1 MTQRRTAMRAV
12 IVMAVAT
19 TLAFAAWLILR
30 PAQNE
35 AQAPTAA
42 PSSGASVVI
51 DLAHH
56 NFGVAADFAPLSAWL
71 ESEGFR
77 VRAQRGAFDRESLS
91 GVQILIIKN
100 ALAERNAISAQPT
113 DPEIARAWS
122 LPTPSA
128 FSPAEISALHEWV
141 LGGGGLL
148 LIFDHMP
155 MPGAAR
161 DLAAAFGIEVSN
173 GNAVD
178 ARGLAPFNGQSV
190 ERAGRAV
197 FSRSDG
203 TLADGPLTNG
213 RKPSERVASIASDG
227 GSAFRLPAAAG
238 PLLTLGTSF
247 VSLLPEVAW
256 RFSEATARESVAGW
270 SQGGVLRAGQGRLA
284 VFGDGSILMSPAMA
298 ASLGRWGGY
307 TAGDAP
313 ADFAE
318 SPRLLLNVLRW
329 LSGSFDD
336 DASSG

>member
-1 MTQRRTAMRAV
+1 MKRRAS
-12 IVMAVAT
+12 IVVAVAAAVA
-19 TLAFAAWLILR
+19 LAAWLIVR
-30 PAQNE
+30 QPQDA
-35 AQAPTAA
+35 AQAPTLA

-56 NFGVAADFAPLSAWL
+56 NFGVAADFAPLSTWL
-71 ESEGFR
+71 ASEGFR

-91 GVQILIIKN
+91 SVQVLIIKN
-100 ALAERNAISAQPT
+100 ALAERNAISARPT
-113 DPEIARAWS
+113 EPEIARSWS

-128 FSPAEISALHEWV
+128 FTPAEIAAVNEWV

-173 GNAVD
+173 GHAVD
-178 ARGLAPFNGQSV
+178 ARGLAPFTGQSV

-197 FSRSDG
+197 FSRSEG
-203 TLADGPLTNG
+203 TLADEPLTNG
-213 RKPSERVASIASDG
+213 LEPSERVASVASDG
-227 GSAFRLPAAAG
+227 GSAFRLPASARS
-238 PLLTLGTSF
+238 LLTLGANF

-256 RFSEATARESVAGW
+256 RFSEETPREDVAGW

-307 TAGDAP
+307 TADKAP
-313 ADFAE
+313 ADFGE

-336 DASSG
+336 GARSG